1 MRLNQR
7 SVPTRT
13 SNSHVTKFLPA
24 NSMVSANPAKPISPL
39 PQTQKTERF
48 LAWKVAPNLFLSF
61 KYAWAGVRYAFVT
74 QRNFRIHTVIG
85 SVAVSLG
92 FFLRI
97 STVEM
102 AIIGLTC
109 ALVLVLE
116 LLNTAIESVVDLT
129 VKQTYHELAKIAKD
143 CAAGAVLISALGAML
158 VAGLILL
165 PRLFTL
171 ISAVQ

>member
-7 SVPTRT
+7 SITPRS
-13 SNSHVTKFLPA
+13 SNPHVAKFL
-24 NSMVSANPAKPISPL
+24 SQNPTLSPNQTKPLSSL
-39 PQTQKTERF
+39 PQTKKTERF
-48 LAWKVAPNLFLSF
+48 FAWQVAPNLFLSF

-85 SVAVSLG
+85 SVAVTLG
-92 FFLRI
+92 LLLQIPRG
-97 STVEM
+97 EM
-102 AIIGLTC
+102 AIVGLTC

-143 CAAGAVLISALGAML
+143 CAAGAVLISALAAML

-165 PRLFTL
+165 PRLFML
-171 ISAVQ
+171 ISSFQ